1 MENSIKNLLTTKN
14 AENAEKTAPLF
25 PFLNIF
31 CALSTGRKN
40 PIKTLIT
47 AESVESAEE
56 VCLYLLSSVFSH
68 GSQSNFCK
76 FVRLSESKL
85 QTSNKSS
92 WAKRKGPRAVALAV
106 QLPENL
112 RFSVIPKRNSGSETR
127 GAKRVKR
134 TAYCRVVTPLANSD
148 F

>member
-56 VCLYLLSSVFSH
+56 VYLCLLSSVFSH

-76 FVRLSESKL
+76 FVRLSESK
-85 QTSNKSS
+85 N
-92 WAKRKGPRAVALAV
+92 
-106 QLPENL
+106 
-112 RFSVIPKRNSGSETR
+112 
-127 GAKRVKR
+127 R
-134 TAYCRVVTPLANSD
+134 TLIHPYPQDYSPYFIITVGI
-148 F
+148 FWF

>member
-1 MENSIKNLLTTKN
+1 MDDLTLKPSINNLKTLKGRKNPIKNLLTAKN

-25 PFLNIF
+25 HLLNIF

-47 AESVESAEE
+47 AESAESAEE
-56 VCLYLLSSVFSH
+56 MCLCLLSSVFSH

-76 FVRLSESKL
+76 LVRLGESKL

-92 WAKRKGPRAVALAV
+92 
-106 QLPENL
+106 
-112 RFSVIPKRNSGSETR
+112 
-127 GAKRVKR
+127 
-134 TAYCRVVTPLANSD
+134 
-148 F
+148 